1 MKILV
6 LDNYDSFTYNLLL
19 AVKELGATDIEVVRN
34 DQIGLD
40 NVERFDKIILSPG
53 PGIPE
58 EAGLLLPI
66 IKKYAA
72 TKSILGVCLGHQAIG
87 EAFGARLE
95 NLKEV
100 YHGVQTPVSILRQ
113 DVLFEG
119 LGKEIPVGRYHS
131 WVVSRNHF
139 PDSLEITAESK
150 EGQIMAL
157 RHCTYDVHGIQFHP
171 ESVLTPQGK
180 IIIHNFLKA

>member
-1 MKILV
+1 MKILL
-6 LDNYDSFTYNLLL
+6 LDNYDSFTYNLLHV
-19 AVKELGATDIEVVRN
+19 VKELGYTDIEVFRN
-34 DQIGLD
+34 DRINLD
-40 NVERFDKIILSPG
+40 EVNRFDKIILSPG
-53 PGIPE
+53 PGIPA

-66 IKKYAA
+66 IKQYAP
-72 TKSILGVCLGHQAIG
+72 TKSTGKDILFQD
-87 EAFGARLE
+87 LE
-95 NLKEV
+95 
-100 YHGVQTPVSILRQ
+100 H
-113 DVLFEG
+113 
-119 LGKEIPVGRYHS
+119 EIPVGRYHS

>member
-1 MKILV
+1 MKILL
-6 LDNYDSFTYNLLL
+6 LDNYDSFTYNLLH
-19 AVKELGATDIEVVRN
+19 AVKELGATDVEVVRN
-34 DQIGLD
+34 DQIDLD
-40 NVERFDKIILSPG
+40 EVERFDKIILSPG

-66 IKKYAA
+66 IKRYAP

-100 YHGVQTPVSILRQ
+100 YHGVQTPISILQ
-113 DVLFEG
+113 
-119 LGKEIPVGRYHS
+119 EIPVGRDHS
-131 WVVSRNHF
+131 WVVSRESF
-139 PDSLEITAESK
+139 PECLEITAESQ

-157 RHCTYDVHGIQFHP
+157 RHKTYDVHGIQFHP

-180 IIIHNFLKA
+180 EIIKNFLNE

>member
-1 MKILV
+1 MKILL
-6 LDNYDSFTYNLLL
+6 LDNYDSFTYNLLH
-19 AVKELGATDIEVVRN
+19 AVKELGATDVEVVRN
-34 DQIGLD
+34 DQINLD
-40 NVERFDKIILSPG
+40 EVERFDKIILSPG

-66 IKKYAA
+66 IKRYAP
-72 TKSILGVCLGHQAIG
+72 TKSILGVC
-87 EAFGARLE
+87 LE

-100 YHGVQTPVSILRQ
+100 YHGVQTPISILQ
-113 DVLFEG
+113 KDVLFEG

-131 WVVSRNHF
+131 WVVSREGF
-139 PDSLEITAESK
+139 PECLEITAESQ

-157 RHCTYDVHGIQFHP
+157 RHKTYDVHGIQFHP

-180 IIIHNFLKA
+180 EIIKNFLNE